1 MNLEAP
7 SGDGADLVARSR
19 ALLDRHWRAAGY
31 TVPNGAVYPLQW
43 LWDSCFHALVWNR
56 LGRPDRAIAETR
68 RALGAADPAGF
79 VPHMIYD
86 GVGPDTA
93 FWGRPH
99 TSSIT
104 QPPIYGHTL
113 AELHRSGVDVPDDLV
128 AAARAGLRHLLSHRP
143 RHDSGLIPLV
153 HPWESGCDDSPRWD
167 DTLPEDW
174 SQPAWRVRKS
184 ELVAEIER
192 DAGGAP
198 LASPHFDVAPV
209 GFNSLVAFCARE
221 LNTVAPDA
229 EIAHLADEL
238 ASSVRGRWDPAA
250 ETWVDAGETETGSG
264 RVRTLDAVLAVL
276 VDDTP
281 GRVVSVASDL
291 VEPDAFG
298 SPWGPSGVHRAE
310 PTFDPVTYWRGPVWP
325 QLGYLAWLALDRR
338 GRAAEA
344 AVVAQGVVAGVTASG
359 FAEYWDPDTGCGLG
373 AIPQSWSTLA
383 VLIADEG

>member
-7 SGDGADLVARSR
+7 AGDGADLVARSR

-31 TVPNGAVYPLQW
+31 TVPNEAVYPWQW

-68 RALGAADPAGF
+68 RALGAADPTGF
-79 VPHMIYD
+79 VPHMIYE
-86 GVGPDTA
+86 GVGPDTD

-113 AELHRSGVDVPDDLV
+113 AELHRTGTEVPGDLV
-128 AAARAGLRHLLSHRP
+128 AAARAGLVHLLAHRP

-167 DTLPEDW
+167 DTLQGDW
-174 SQPAWRVRKS
+174 SRDAWRVRKS
-184 ELVAEIER
+184 ELVAEIVR
-192 DAGGAP
+192 GAGGAP
-198 LASPHFDVAPV
+198 LRNPHFDVAPV
-209 GFNSLVAFCARE
+209 GFNALVAFCARE
-221 LNTVAPDA
+221 LCTVAPDA
-229 EIAHLADEL
+229 ELAGLADQL
-238 ASSVRGRWDPAA
+238 ASSICGRWDPGAA
-250 ETWVDAGETETGSG
+250 TWVDAGETETGSG
-264 RVRTLDAVLAVL
+264 RVRTLDAVLALL

-281 GRVVSVASDL
+281 GRVGSAARDL

-310 PTFDPVTYWRGPVWP
+310 SSFDPVTYWRGPVWP
-325 QLGYLAWLALDRR
+325 QLGYLAWLALERL
-338 GRAAEA
+338 GRSAEA
-344 AVVAQGVVAGVTASG
+344 AVVAQGVVAGATASG
-359 FAEYWDPDTGCGLG
+359 FAEYWDPDTGGGLG
-373 AIPQSWSTLA
+373 AIPQSWSALA
-383 VLIADEG
+383 ALFVDG